1 MIEGIPLTSLSAP
14 AILGLAVILIF
25 LGKIVPRSY
34 YLEKKEES
42 DRWREAYEAE
52 REARSVADSQS
63 RELLELAKTTHSLI
77 TAVFANSE
85 QVKRESGDSN
95 VASNS

>member
-95 VASNS
+95 VASKS

>member
-1 MIEGIPLTSLSAP
+1 MIEGIPITSLSAP

-95 VASNS
+95 VASKS

>member
-1 MIEGIPLTSLSAP
+1 MIEGIPITSLSAP

>member
-1 MIEGIPLTSLSAP
+1 MIEGIPITSLSAP

-52 REARSVADSQS
+52 REARAAADSQS
-63 RELLELAKTTHSLI
+63 TELLELAKTTHSLI

-85 QVKRESGDSN
+85 QVKRESGDSD
-95 VASNS
+95 VASTS